1 MYHPS
6 LVTIP
11 LLQTAVI
18 PWLNVVK
25 NRKDIKNQI
34 LDNFSGGLNTYKSIK
49 WINETYGTSL
59 EFIGYDLK
67 KYF

>member
-11 LLQTAVI
+11 VLQTCVL
-18 PWLNVVK
+18 PWLDFVK
-25 NRKDIKNQI
+25 RENISNKI
-34 LDNFSGGLNTYKSIK
+34 LDPFAGGLNTYKSIK
-49 WINETYGTSL
+49 WINETYGTNL